1 MDKVGALYRL
11 SRLIGFNEAFQLFV
25 SEAASNR
32 DLTYL
37 LFYYLPQ
44 ITLGCGSLSYLIPS
58 STILNPI
65 SIENILDIWDRV
77 GSRHG
82 WHDYFSR
89 SSGISFIY

>member
-1 MDKVGALYRL
+1 MVMTAAMEGDA
-11 SRLIGFNEAFQLFV
+11 Q
-25 SEAASNR
+25 SEVINIFFATNK
-32 DLTYL
+32 
-37 LFYYLPQ
+37 
-44 ITLGCGSLSYLIPS
+44 LGCDNLSYLIPS

-77 GSRHG
+77 GSGHG